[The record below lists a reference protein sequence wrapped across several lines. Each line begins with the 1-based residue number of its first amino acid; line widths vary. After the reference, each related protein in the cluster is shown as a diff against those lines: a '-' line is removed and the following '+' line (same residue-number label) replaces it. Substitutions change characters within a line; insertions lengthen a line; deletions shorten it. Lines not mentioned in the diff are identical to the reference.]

1 MEEIA
6 MNDKNIPP
14 VYDVEE
20 VSLEQAILLIATEQE
35 KENTIYKE
43 SAERLLKLCA

>member
-1 MEEIA
+1 
-6 MNDKNIPP
+6 MNDTNMPP

-20 VSLEQAILLIATEQE
+20 VSLEQAILLIASEQE
-35 KENTIYKE
+35 KELTIYKE